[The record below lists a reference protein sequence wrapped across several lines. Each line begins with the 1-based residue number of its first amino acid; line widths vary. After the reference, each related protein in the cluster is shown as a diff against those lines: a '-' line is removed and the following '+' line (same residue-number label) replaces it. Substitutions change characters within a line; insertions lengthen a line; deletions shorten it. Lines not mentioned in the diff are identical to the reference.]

1 MLVSL
6 TCKMDLRDKKIGYA
20 VWTLMARKTSGLSPD
35 KFFTLRIHK
44 TKAHRSLAQ
53 GTKADDHQ
61 HFLGNDVADKSAKA
75 PAKTTTEKPSSEDRA
90 KTFTRW
96 DTDRDDVVTLAEYLA
111 GQKPNDLLEARFKR
125 LDKNAD
131 GKLTRGEFIDPSAK

>member
-1 MLVSL
+1 
-6 TCKMDLRDKKIGYA
+6 MDVLNAPAKKA
-20 VWTLMARKTSGLSPD
+20 AE
-35 KFFTLRIHK
+35 
-44 TKAHRSLAQ
+44 
-53 GTKADDHQ
+53 
-61 HFLGNDVADKSAKA
+61 SAKA
-75 PAKTTTEKPSSEDRA
+75 AAKTTAEKPSAEDRA

-96 DTDRDDVVTLAEYLA
+96 DTNRDDVVTLAEYLA